1 MEVTVDRAEMIK
13 NIERELTEYKSE
25 FQNTIKIYKKK
36 LKEYSSYVDKQVTEG
51 TEDTIRSPPYP
62 PSSKIDDFE
71 ESIEMLQAH
80 VDNTIQMEDHE
91 FKNLKNGIKELM
103 AGHRVATASL
113 NAISYG

>member
-1 MEVTVDRAEMIK
+1 MEVTVDRNEMIK
-13 NIERELTEYKSE
+13 NIEMELQEYKQE
-25 FQNTIKIYKKK
+25 FQNTIKIYKNK
-36 LKEYSSYVDKQVTEG
+36 LKEYKAYVDIQVSEG

-62 PSSKIDDFE
+62 PTSKIDEFQ

-91 FKNLKNGIKELM
+91 FKNLKNGIKELR